1 MIRDKILAH
10 FFLDLEVLPIDSE
23 LLLPC
28 QSLVMSKEDDLVTGQ
43 IDLFSGH
50 MFIASCIKDHKDS
63 FGSDVAFISWIDGE
77 IRTLL

>member
-28 QSLVMSKEDDLVTGQ
+28 QSLVMSKEDDLVR
-43 IDLFSGH
+43 DLMTYANFCDLTPKL
-50 MFIASCIKDHKDS
+50 A
-63 FGSDVAFISWIDGE
+63 
-77 IRTLL
+77 